1 MTKINDF
8 LGKEIE
14 VLIDRPIGVKHPKYG
29 FVYEVNY
36 GYVPNTKS
44 PDGEEIDVYFLGV
57 DKPLKKTI
65 GICIAIIHRTNDNDD
80 KLVIVPKGIILT
92 NEEIDK
98 QIEFQEKWFKHQ
110 IIRASCQSFLP
121 SVF

>member
-14 VLIDRPIGVKHPKYG
+14 VIIDRPMGTKHPEYG
-29 FVYEVNY
+29 FTYEANY
-36 GYVPNTKS
+36 GFIPKTKA
-44 PDGEEIDVYFLGV
+44 PDGEEIDAYFLGIN
-57 DKPLKKTI
+57 KPLKKAI
-65 GICIAIIHRTNDNDD
+65 GICIAIIHRTDDNDD
-80 KLVIVPKGIILT
+80 KLVVVPKDINLT

-110 IIRASCQSFLP
+110 IIRAS
-121 SVF
+121 